1 MQVQVSRLRKALEVG
16 GGGDLV
22 VTRDNGYELRVE
34 PGQLDSLEFERL
46 SAEGT
51 RELAAGRPQA
61 AAEVLERAFSL
72 RRGAPL
78 ADFAY
83 ETFAQS
89 EIARLEE
96 VRVGALEHLIEA
108 KLGLGRQTEVIVQ
121 LEALIAEHPYRET
134 LRAQLM
140 LALYRSERQADAL
153 QAYQN
158 AHRQF
163 VEELGIEPG
172 ERLRQLERQILAQD
186 PAIAVP
192 VPPSESDSGDGGSAG
207 PSGGELP
214 TGVVTFLLTDI
225 EGSSGLWETDVDSMA
240 AALELHDELIA
251 RTVNVHAGRLLKTKG
266 EGDAT
271 MTAFWRA
278 SDAVACAVELQEAL
292 GETSWPGGLDLRVR
306 VALHTG
312 EPHERGGDYFGPALN
327 RAARLRS
334 LIGGGVTV
342 MSQATAELVHD
353 RLPRGVELAYFGRH
367 ELRGLA
373 RPENVFELRPL
384 AGAGLVRRR
393 LRRPVT
399 VVFCEATPSTGGL
412 DPEVLQHVESLVGD
426 EVRTT
431 LERHGGSV
439 QSYAGDAVVAVFGLE
454 IIREDDALRALRAV
468 QELRCRLATVE
479 EDFRSPVKVSLELRA
494 GIDTGT
500 VVTGDHAQR
509 QPPVSGEPV
518 IAAGRLCQSA
528 EPGQL
533 LLTRATTIWSG
544 TTCWW
549 SPRRPSPCPDGPSPR
564 GPSICARS
572 ISVTSARFAG
582 LTRRSSHERASWLLN
597 RMFEQVV
604 NDGSVQLVTIFGPAG
619 IGKSRLTREFLCGL
633 DDRITTFTGRCAPYG
648 EGITFL
654 PVAEVVREA
663 AEITARESPAD
674 ARARLAALIGEDE
687 DAELIVEGV
696 SAVLGLSPASA
707 PTEELFWAIRR
718 VLEAV
723 ARGGPLVVVFEDVH
737 WGEPTFFDLLEYLPT
752 FSECCPILMLC
763 LARLEEL
770 RKKRSALIGS
780 AVGSVELEPLDATA
794 SGVLIRNLLRA
805 TDLAEEISA
814 PITKTADGNPLFV
827 EEIVRMLIDRG
838 LLKPLDG
845 DWRVAGDLS
854 GALAE
859 IPATIEAH
867 IVARLERLP
876 EKERLVLEPA
886 AVIGESFP
894 RSALRDL
901 LPEAG
906 RRGLGY
912 CLDALVGKQLLEPRS
927 EAFLGDDGYRFKH
940 ILTRQQAYEV
950 IPRMMRADLHERFA
964 GWLEHHLGER
974 SSEHDELIGQHLERA
989 FRDREAVG
997 AVDGRSQKIASAAA
1011 AHLASAGGRA
1021 RARSDMPAAASLF
1034 GRAQALLPA
1043 GARQRE
1049 LRLVQGLV
1057 IAERG
1062 EPEDAARAA
1071 DLLVC
1076 LATEASEAG
1085 DTQVEL
1091 RASFESSYWQ
1101 LACGKTQRIDALRD
1115 AVEVAIP
1122 PLTALGD
1129 DVGLSRALN
1138 HMAFVDSI
1146 AGRWDAAAESLEKA
1160 LHYARLAGDA
1170 QEETEALWFLTGA
1183 LHYGSMPAAEGLRR
1197 LEGLLGPASGYPTGH
1212 APMSAKQRELVDA
1225 TGRAGLEAMR
1235 GHLAQ
1240 ACELSGTAKTICD
1253 ETDQALKRATV
1264 RQVTARVALLAG
1276 APAEAE
1282 SDLDR
1287 SFAILEQMGETGFL
1301 STTAALRA
1309 EARYAQ
1315 GEFDAALEAT
1325 MAAERLAAPEDIEVQ
1340 VLWRITKAKLSTHSG
1355 AFEDA
1360 GRLAEQAVLDAAKTD
1375 YLNLR
1380 ADSHIAL
1387 AMTSS
1392 ARGRQDEMRAAIA
1405 RAVELYERKG
1415 NVVGAR
1421 RAVILGDNLTRLSAG
1436 DTPRTTA
1443 LDRR

>member
-1 MQVQVSRLRKALEVG
+1 
-16 GGGDLV
+16 
-22 VTRDNGYELRVE
+22 
-34 PGQLDSLEFERL
+34 
-46 SAEGT
+46 
-51 RELAAGRPQA
+51 
-61 AAEVLERAFSL
+61 
-72 RRGAPL
+72 
-78 ADFAY
+78 
-83 ETFAQS
+83 
-89 EIARLEE
+89 
-96 VRVGALEHLIEA
+96 
-108 KLGLGRQTEVIVQ
+108 
-121 LEALIAEHPYRET
+121 
-134 LRAQLM
+134 
-140 LALYRSERQADAL
+140 
-153 QAYQN
+153 
-158 AHRQF
+158 
-163 VEELGIEPG
+163 
-172 ERLRQLERQILAQD
+172 
-186 PAIAVP
+186 
-192 VPPSESDSGDGGSAG
+192 
-207 PSGGELP
+207 
-214 TGVVTFLLTDI
+214 
-225 EGSSGLWETDVDSMA
+225 
-240 AALELHDELIA
+240 
-251 RTVNVHAGRLLKTKG
+251 
-266 EGDAT
+266 
-271 MTAFWRA
+271 
-278 SDAVACAVELQEAL
+278 
-292 GETSWPGGLDLRVR
+292 
-306 VALHTG
+306 
-312 EPHERGGDYFGPALN
+312 
-327 RAARLRS
+327 
-334 LIGGGVTV
+334 

-384 AGAGLVRRR
+384 AGSGVVRRR

-399 VVFCEATPSTGGL
+399 VVFCAATPSTGGL

-468 QELRCRLATVE
+468 HELRFRLATVE

-500 VVTGDHAQR
+500 VVTGDHARR

-518 IAAGRLCQSA
+518 ITAGRLCQAA

-533 LLTRATTIWSG
+533 LLTRATHHLVRDHVLVEPAAAVAMPGRTE
-544 TTCWW
+544 
-549 SPRRPSPCPDGPSPR
+549 P
-564 GPSICARS
+564 
-572 ISVTSARFAG
+572 
-582 LTRRSSHERASWLLN
+582 ERAVDLREVDLRDQRTTRQLDSPIVAREDQLAYLN

-674 ARARLAALIGEDE
+674 ARARLAALIAEDE

-707 PTEELFWAIRR
+707 PTEELFWAVRR

-723 ARGGPLVVVFEDVH
+723 ARPGPLIVVFEDVH
-737 WGEPTFFDLLEYLPT
+737 WGEPTFFDLLEYLPA
-752 FSECCPILMLC
+752 FSESCPILMLC

-794 SGVLIRNLLRA
+794 SRVLIGNLLRA

-827 EEIVRMLIDRG
+827 EEVVRMLIDRG
-838 LLKPLDG
+838 LLISLDG
-845 DWRVAGDLS
+845 GWRVAGDLS
-854 GALAE
+854 AALAE
-859 IPATIEAH
+859 IPPTIEAH

-901 LPEAG
+901 LPDAG

-927 EAFLGDDGYRFKH
+927 EGFLGDDGYRFKH
-940 ILTRQQAYEV
+940 ILTRQQAYEA

-964 GWLEHHLGER
+964 RWLEHRLGER
-974 SSEHDELIGQHLERA
+974 STEYDELIGQHLERA

-997 AVDGRSQKIASAAA
+997 AVDGRAQEIASAAA

-1021 RARSDMPAAASLF
+1021 RGRSDMPAAASLF
-1034 GRAQALLPA
+1034 GRAQALLPT

-1071 DLLVC
+1071 DLLAC
-1076 LATEASEAG
+1076 LASEASEAG
-1085 DTQVEL
+1085 DTRVEL

-1101 LACGKTQRIDALRD
+1101 LACGKTQRIGALRD

-1122 PLTALGD
+1122 PLTELGD
-1129 DVGLSRALN
+1129 HVGLSRALN

-1183 LHYGSMPAAEGLRR
+1183 LHYGSMPAAEGLQR
-1197 LEGLLGPASGYPTGH
+1197 LEGLLGPASRYPTGH

-1253 ETDQALKRATV
+1253 EADQALKRATV

-1282 SDLDR
+1282 ADLDR

-1340 VLWRITKAKLSTHSG
+1340 VLWRITKAKLSAHSG

-1387 AMTSS
+1387 AMASS

-1405 RAVELYERKG
+1405 RAVELYELKG

-1421 RAVILGDNLTRLSAG
+1421 RAVILGGNLTRLSAG